1 MLRALALRATD
12 TAARAWTS
20 IKTLGSL
27 IARTPGW
34 VGHAVLGIL
43 STPAGYATT
52 INAISLSI
60 RAAYRIID
68 RGICLVGRLVASATG
83 AAAGS
88 ISTIEPL
95 QGTNPGEAQL
105 QLLHFTLP
113 GGLIV
118 AQSYNVYPRGAVEI
132 DPNKS
137 LVSAI
142 TGGTGKYIGA
152 RGQIIHTR
160 NADGTYTHR
169 FALLK

>member
-1 MLRALALRATD
+1 MNLTRIK
-12 TAARAWTS
+12 TS
-20 IKTLGSL
+20 IAGLAILG
-27 IARTPGW
+27 A
-34 VGHAVLGIL
+34 
-43 STPAGYATT
+43 
-52 INAISLSI
+52 
-60 RAAYRIID
+60 
-68 RGICLVGRLVASATG
+68 LVASVPMAT
-83 AAAGS
+83 AASAAKADVTRFTLFQPKHIVFPYENLPGEVPGRKLYYIAELTKPSGEDFGILTGS

-95 QGTNPGEAQL
+95 QGTNPEEAQL